1 MELQKHDLH
10 PFFWGDVMK
19 SWRGSTKIVGWKMDH
34 LTFGDFAASRVFEV
48 YPRVYCFCTSQQVV
62 YVSYIINH
70 YTLLLYAWPEEK
82 HQFVYAGA
90 IFHYPY
96 WADGHL

>member
-48 YPRVYCFCTSQQVV
+48 YPRVYYVLHQSTS
-62 YVSYIINH
+62 SLCIIH
-70 YTLLLYAWPEEK
+70 
-82 HQFVYAGA
+82 H
-90 IFHYPY
+90 
-96 WADGHL
+96 